1 MENSSDSQPRRLH
14 PKAAPAANRP
24 LFKNAR
30 LAISGLTGLCVTEL
44 LGRFEA
50 PGCGICLGLY
60 FWNLDFLGRQ
70 QNKSSRDNTQRQLE
84 GRRWMNSC
92 RGVTIAKE
100 ALPPLRLSSVKLW
113 GAFLFARSS
122 RN

>member
-1 MENSSDSQPRRLH
+1 MENASDSQPRKPQ
-14 PKAAPAANRP
+14 PKAAPAANSP
-24 LFKNAR
+24 VFKNAR
-30 LAISGLTGLCVTEL
+30 LAICGLTGLCVTEL
-44 LGRFEA
+44 LGRLEA

-84 GRRWMNSC
+84 GRRWMHSC
-92 RGVTIAKE
+92 HGVTIAKE
-100 ALPPLRLSSVKLW
+100 ELSPLRASSVKLW
-113 GAFLFARSS
+113 RAFLFATSS